1 MRKAWADV
9 MTSRPSKGNCSEDHG
24 NAEPEDGSLSDNIRR
39 HQAASTS
46 LTTVQPPPNQKAAEV
61 VRTHYEGQDL
71 NFRVITLKEPPK
83 NDMTVFLD
91 QEHRKLPAPWTPIR
105 CARVEVT
112 LKNSAGGNE
121 LHEIHVDLGKSAIMK
136 KQILE
141 GKHSYI
147 DSGYMK
153 EVEDACMADQR
164 VQEEIE
170 KLDLPPGASVVV
182 EPWAYA
188 TDGQNDMSKRV
199 TMCWFYL
206 RLLEHADANYYAYPL
221 DICAEIS
228 EELEITK
235 VYHLPSAPGEGIS
248 SESRP
253 FDRRKL
259 HATTASEYHP
269 DLRPSPRTT
278 TKPYQVVQP
287 EGPSFKVRG
296 NYLSWEKWT
305 FRVGFN
311 YREGLTLHDIRYD
324 GRSLFYR
331 LSLAEMFVPYGD
343 PRAPYPRKAAFDLG
357 NDGAGINANNL
368 KLGCDCLGTIK
379 YFDAWHNTRSGEP
392 MKLPNVVCCHEQDDG
407 ILWKHTNFRTGHA
420 VVARSR
426 ILVLQTIITVSNYE
440 YIFAFHFCQDASI
453 FYEVRA
459 TGILSTVPNN
469 FGETTKIP
477 YGTIVAPGVLA
488 PYHQHLF
495 CLRIDPAIDGH
506 KNSVSIEESEEMPL
520 DDSNPFGVGYVSKS
534 SYIENEGGFDLDF
547 TKARAFKILN
557 ESKMNPITNT
567 PVGFK
572 LMPFYSQKLLAHK
585 DSYHAKRSEYGQHAV
600 WVTKYRDDE
609 FFPSG
614 RYTMQSMGGD
624 GIASAIQKRAAL
636 GDQDTVR
643 NGDVVVWHSFGST
656 HNPRIEDWP
665 VMPNEKMMV
674 GLKPVNFFLG
684 NPSIDV
690 APSTQEKNKSVLY
703 TEEDTGP
710 SCCTSR
716 L

>member
-1 MRKAWADV
+1 MLELHPFDPL
-9 MTSRPSKGNCSEDHG
+9 TPSEISH
-24 NAEPEDGSLSDNIRR
+24 
-39 HQAASTS
+39 
-46 LTTVQPPPNQKAAEV
+46 AAEV
-61 VRTHYEGQDL
+61 VRSRFVDQDI

-83 NDMTVFLD
+83 NEMLRFLD
-91 QEHRKLPAPWTPIR
+91 QEHRKLPAQRIPLR
-105 CARVEVT
+105 CARVEITLQSVT
-112 LKNSAGGNE
+112 GGNE
-121 LHEIHVDLGKSAIMK
+121 LHEIHVDLTKSSIL
-136 KQILE
+136 KQQMLK

-153 EVEDACMADQR
+153 EVENACMADQK
-164 VQEEIE
+164 VQDEIR
-170 KLDLPPGASVVV
+170 KLELLHGASVVV

-206 RLLEHADANYYAYPL
+206 RLLEHQDANYYAYPL

-235 VYHLPSAPGEGIS
+235 VYRLPSS
-248 SESRP
+248 SDEKIHNETRP
-253 FDRRKL
+253 FDRRKV
-259 HATTASEYHP
+259 HSTTESEYHP
-269 DLRPSPRTT
+269 DLRPSPRNS

-287 EGPSFKVRG
+287 EGPSFMVHG
-296 NYLSWEKWT
+296 NQLQWEKWS

-379 YFDAWHNTRSGEP
+379 YFDAWHNTRLGEP

-420 VVARSR
+420 VVTRSR

-459 TGILSTVPNN
+459 TGILSTVPTK
-469 FGETTKIP
+469 FGEPTKIP

-495 CLRIDPAIDGH
+495 CLRIDPAIDGQ
-506 KNSVSIEESEEMPL
+506 KNSVSIEESEAMPL
-520 DDSNPFGVGYVSKS
+520 DEHNPFGVGYVSKS
-534 SYIENEGGFDLDF
+534 YYIEKEGGFDLDF
-547 TKARAFKILN
+547 TKARAFKFVN
-557 ESKMNPITNT
+557 EDKINPITNT

-572 LMPFYSQKLLAHK
+572 LMPFYSQMLLANK
-585 DSYHAKRSEYGQHAV
+585 DSFHAKRSEYGQHAV

-624 GIASAIQKRAAL
+624 GIASAIEKRRAS
-636 GDQDTVR
+636 GDQDCVR
-643 NGDVVVWHSFGST
+643 NSDVVLWHTFGST

-665 VMPNEKMMV
+665 VMPSEKMMV

-684 NPSIDV
+684 NPGLDV

-703 TEEDTGP
+703 TEKDTGP
-710 SCCTSR
+710 NCCAPR